1 MKWETYSIDF
11 WKQRI
16 KEAEGRDLNFIY
28 YQVETPRWE
37 EIEKVHK
44 EIIEKEKVEGKI
56 LDAGCGHGRI
66 SKWFDDYTGVDF
78 SPDLIELG
86 KRENPDKRFIQA
98 DLKKLPFKD
107 KEFDWA
113 ICVSMRRMV
122 IRDSGQE
129 EWDKMEKELKR
140 VSKKILILDYSSP
153 REYTIL

>member
-1 MKWETYSIDF
+1 MWETYKIDF
-11 WKQRI
+11 WKERI
-16 KEAEGRDLNFIY
+16 KQAGKYLNYIY
-28 YQVETPRWE
+28 YQAGSLTWN

-44 EIIEKEKVEGKI
+44 EIIKKEKVKGKI

-66 SKWFDDYTGVDF
+66 SQWFNDYTGVDF
-78 SPDLIELG
+78 SPDLIEIG

-98 DLKKLPFKD
+98 DLKKLPFED

-113 ICVSMRRMV
+113 ICISMKHMV

-153 REYTIL
+153 SEYEIL

>member
-16 KEAEGRDLNFIY
+16 RGAGKYLNYIY
-28 YQVETPRWE
+28 YQTNPLNWDK
-37 EIEKVHK
+37 IERVHK
-44 EIIEKEKVEGKI
+44 EIIKKERVEGKI

-66 SKWFDDYTGVDF
+66 SNWFDDYTGVDF
-78 SPDLIELG
+78 SPDLIEIG

-113 ICVSMRRMV
+113 ICISIRHIV

-129 EWDKMEKELKR
+129 EWNKIEKELKR

-153 REYTIL
+153 SEYEIL